1 MVLYGQFDRNR
12 RKLVVGR
19 ICGLSEGL
27 AVFIILAS
35 AAYSSAQLPTSAAPP
50 PPKAEPTSDLLG
62 RDIPHSA
69 MMGLLKSSERGD
81 YETAARYLQPTAGQ
95 RKNLAEVAQQ
105 FHALQGYFKGNVG
118 LLRSDDPNGTVE
130 PGLPPDEV
138 RAGVLVVGGMTVDV
152 ILVRVDDPSSGKIW
166 LISKKT
172 VASIPT
178 LYAQMESEAPTVVD
192 RIIPSALTGRRLLG
206 MSLAKW
212 LGWLLSIP
220 ISWLLAWLLAF
231 LFSVPTWI
239 LCKLRELPFRSIW
252 KTRVGMPLE
261 CVIAI
266 LIHGLIVSLLAPPLL
281 YRVHYFRFLAALLV
295 GCLLWLVSV
304 IADRAFEHVVNRMR
318 AQRKGGEAILILM
331 QRLNRILLLIIG
343 LVAALAIFGL
353 NVKTT
358 LAGLGIGGL
367 AIALGAQKT
376 LENLIAGVSLLL
388 DKGLGIGDLCQID
401 TQLGTVEDIGL
412 RSLKLRTLD
421 QNLSIV
427 PNGLL
432 AQMQFQNMARR
443 SKLLINQTFLLRI
456 ETQAEQLRFVLNHVQ
471 NMLDQHPSIERE
483 TCRVRVMSFAGAA
496 FQLELFAYGET
507 GNYAQFTEIRQDV
520 ILKIAEIVEASGT
533 GFAAPTQLAYVSRDK
548 RVDAR
553 RTSDIV
559 RRITEPR
566 AGDVFRFPGEA
577 RTPTD

>member
-1 MVLYGQFDRNR
+1 VVLYGEFDRNR

-19 ICGLSEGL
+19 ICGLGVGL
-27 AVFIILAS
+27 AVFIVLAA
-35 AAYSSAQLPTSAAPP
+35 AAYSSAQIPTSVAPP
-50 PPKAEPTSDLLG
+50 PPKAEPTTDLLG
-62 RDIPHSA
+62 RDTPFSA

-81 YETAARYLQPTAGQ
+81 YEAAARYLQPTAG
-95 RKNLAEVAQQ
+95 RSENLTEVAQQ
-105 FHALQGYFKGNVG
+105 FHALQGHFKGNVG

-130 PGLPPDEV
+130 PGLPPGELRV
-138 RAGVLVVGGMTVDV
+138 GVLVVGGTTVDV
-152 ILVRVDDPSSGKIW
+152 ILVRVDDRSSGKIW

-172 VASIPT
+172 VANIPT
-178 LYAQMESEAPTVVD
+178 LYAQMESEGPTVVD
-192 RIIPSALTGRRLLG
+192 RLIPSALTARRLLG

-231 LFSVPTWI
+231 LFSVPERI
-239 LCKLRELPFRSIW
+239 RCKLRKLPFRSVW
-252 KTRVGMPLE
+252 KARVGRPLE
-261 CVIAI
+261 WVIAI
-266 LIHGLIVSLLAPPLL
+266 LIHGLFVSLLAPPLL
-281 YRVHYFRFLAALLV
+281 YRVHYFRFLAALLM
-295 GCLLWLVSV
+295 GCFLWLVSV
-304 IADRAFEHVVNRMR
+304 IADRGFEHVVNRMR

-343 LVAALAIFGL
+343 LVAALAIFGI

-367 AIALGAQKT
+367 AIALGAQKS

-388 DKGLGIGDLCQID
+388 DQDVGVGDFCQID

-456 ETQAEQLRFVLNHVQ
+456 ETQAEQLRFVLDRVQ
-471 NMLDQHPSIERE
+471 NMLDQHPAIERE

-496 FQLELFAYGET
+496 FQLELFAYGKT
-507 GNYAQFTEIRQDV
+507 GDYAQFTKIRQDV

-533 GFAAPTQLAYVSRDK
+533 GFAAPTQLAYLSRDK
-548 RVDAR
+548 GVDAK

-577 RTPTD
+577 RTRAD